1 MSSGGAYGAG
11 KAGVSFDP
19 LVFFQRPQV
28 IIRIISWLFAIVVFG
43 CISSGGWFS
52 EQCQFNDDANACR
65 FGSAIGVLAFLGCIL
80 FLIID
85 AIFDNISS
93 VQHRKYA
100 VLGDLGFS
108 GGWTFMWF
116 VCFCYLADSWRK
128 TKQIGPKN
136 HGKDDIQAAI
146 AFSFFSILS
155 FGVLTFLAVQ
165 KYRMG
170 ASDAFTTGYEP
181 EPNASS
187 PYSSFPG
194 SETGDPYQQP
204 PFSTQKEAPDF
215 QAPTY

>member
-11 KAGVSFDP
+11 KAGVAFDP

-28 IIRIISWLFAIVVFG
+28 IIRIISWLFSVVVFG
-43 CISSGGWFS
+43 CIASGGWYLQS
-52 EQCQFNDDANACR
+52 CQFNNDANACR
-65 FGSAIGVLAFLGCIL
+65 FGSAIGVLAFLACII

-85 AIFDNISS
+85 AVFDNISS

-108 GGWTFMWF
+108 GAWTFMWF

-128 TKQIGPKN
+128 TKMISPKDF
-136 HGKDDIQAAI
+136 GKDDIQAAI

-165 KYRMG
+165 KYRLG
-170 ASDAFTTGYEP
+170 AGEAFTSGYEP
-181 EPNASS
+181 EANVSS

-204 PFSTQKEAPDF
+204 PFSAQKEAPDF
-215 QAPTY
+215 QTPTY